1 MTTKQYNPF
10 NLRENAVAAAAL
22 EILLEAGVTNAID
35 KSPQID
41 QGAKSKKDAEN
52 QDKADSVEKN
62 LGKEKS
68 SVEIAPEIQTDA
80 PGDSQQNVAP
90 GGA

>member
-1 MTTKQYNPF
+1 MTKQYNPF
-10 NLRENAVAAAAL
+10 SLRENAVAAAAL
-22 EILLEAGVTNAID
+22 EILLEAGGGVTNAIN

-41 QGAKSKKDAEN
+41 QGAKSKKSADT
-52 QDKADSVEKN
+52 QDKSDAAEKN

-68 SVEIAPEIQTDA
+68 NVEIAPEIQTDA

-90 GGA
+90 D